1 MAAITRHGFNVYP
14 VLIFTSLLC
23 VLFQLEPV
31 QAWVVWDKN
40 AIADG
45 QWWRIL
51 TGNFSHTNYSHLLM
65 NLAGLW
71 IISYLF
77 QPNKKQLLSALLFI
91 SLVTGFALL
100 LSSIQIY
107 VGLSGTLH
115 GLFGLFAL
123 REALNGR
130 NSSWLL
136 VFGLIAKIA
145 WEQFVGPSSTTG
157 ELINARVAIEAHLA
171 GALTG
176 GFMAVV
182 LFITN
187 RKTNQ
192 S

>member
-1 MAAITRHGFNVYP
+1 MYP

-23 VLFQLEPV
+23 VLFQFEPI
-31 QAWVVWDKN
+31 QAWVVWDSN
-40 AIADG
+40 AIAEG

-77 QPNKKQLLSALLFI
+77 QPSKKQLVLALHVI
-91 SLVTGFALL
+91 SLVTGIALL
-100 LSSIQIY
+100 FSSIQIY

-130 NSSWLL
+130 KSSWLL
-136 VFGLIAKIA
+136 VLGLVAKIA
-145 WEQFVGPSSTTG
+145 WEQLVGPSSTTG

-171 GALTG
+171 GALVG
-176 GFMAVV
+176 GFIAIV
-182 LFITN
+182 LYLTN
-187 RKTNQ
+187 KETDQ

>member
-1 MAAITRHGFNVYP
+1 MYP

-23 VLFQLEPV
+23 VIFQLEPV
-31 QAWVVWDKN
+31 QAWVAWDKS
-40 AIADG
+40 AIVDG

-77 QPNKKQLLSALLFI
+77 QPTRKQLISALAMI
-91 SLVTGFALL
+91 SLITGLALL

-115 GLFGLFAL
+115 GLFGFFAL

-130 NSSWLL
+130 KSSWLL
-136 VFGLIAKIA
+136 VSGLVAKIA

-171 GALTG
+171 GALAG
-176 GFMAVV
+176 GFLAIISLVMSK
-182 LFITN
+182 
-187 RKTNQ
+187 KTN
-192 S
+192 

>member
-1 MAAITRHGFNVYP
+1 MYP

-31 QAWVVWDKN
+31 QAWVVWDSN

-51 TGNFSHTNYSHLLM
+51 TGNFSHTNYPHLVM

-77 QPNKKQLLSALLFI
+77 QPSKTQLVVALLVI
-91 SLVTGFALL
+91 SLVTGLALL
-100 LSSIQIY
+100 LTSIQIY
-107 VGLSGTLH
+107 VGLSGALH

-130 NSSWLL
+130 KSSWLL
-136 VFGLIAKIA
+136 VLGLVAKVA
-145 WEQFVGPSSTTG
+145 WEQLIGPSSTTG

-176 GFMAVV
+176 GSMAIISF
-182 LFITN
+182 LIGKKAN
-187 RKTNQ
+187 
-192 S
+192 

>member
-1 MAAITRHGFNVYP
+1 MYP

-71 IISYLF
+71 IISYMF

-171 GALTG
+171 GALAG

-187 RKTNQ
+187 RQTNQ

>member
-1 MAAITRHGFNVYP
+1 M
-14 VLIFTSLLC
+14 
-23 VLFQLEPV
+23 
-31 QAWVVWDKN
+31 QAWVVWDKS
-40 AIADG
+40 AIVDG

-77 QPNKKQLLSALLFI
+77 QPTRKQLISALALI
-91 SLVTGFALL
+91 SLVTGLVLL

-107 VGLSGTLH
+107 VGLSGALH

-130 NSSWLL
+130 KSSWLL
-136 VFGLIAKIA
+136 VLGLVAKIA
-145 WEQFVGPSSTTG
+145 WEQLVGPSSTTG

-171 GALTG
+171 GALAG
-176 GFMAVV
+176 GSMAIVSFFMSKKA
-182 LFITN
+182 N
-187 RKTNQ
+187 
-192 S
+192 

>member
-1 MAAITRHGFNVYP
+1 MYP

-31 QAWVVWDKN
+31 QAWVVWDNN

-51 TGNFSHTNYSHLLM
+51 TGNFSHTNYSHLVM
-65 NLAGLW
+65 NVAGLW

-77 QPNKKQLLSALLFI
+77 QPNKKQLISALLFI
-91 SLVTGFALL
+91 SVVTGLALL
-100 LSSIQIY
+100 LSSIQVY
-107 VGLSGTLH
+107 MGLSGTLH

-130 NSSWLL
+130 QSSWLL
-136 VFGLIAKIA
+136 VVGLIAKIA

-171 GALTG
+171 GALAG
-176 GFMAVV
+176 GFVAVIFS
-182 LFITN
+182 LANT
-187 RKTNQ
+187 KADQ

>member
-1 MAAITRHGFNVYP
+1 MYP

-23 VLFQLEPV
+23 VLFQFEPI
-31 QAWVVWDKN
+31 QAWVVWDNN

-77 QPNKKQLLSALLFI
+77 QPNKKQLISALLFI
-91 SLVTGFALL
+91 SLVTGGALL
-100 LSSIQIY
+100 FSSIQIY

-115 GLFGLFAL
+115 GLFSLFAL

-136 VFGLIAKIA
+136 VLGLIAKIA

-171 GALTG
+171 GSLAG
-176 GFMAVV
+176 GFMAVIV
-182 LFITN
+182 FLTN
-187 RKTNQ
+187 KRTNQ

>member
-1 MAAITRHGFNVYP
+1 MYP

-23 VLFQLEPV
+23 VIFQLEPV
-31 QAWVVWDKN
+31 QAWVIWDKS
-40 AIADG
+40 AIVDG

-65 NLAGLW
+65 NLASLW

-77 QPNKKQLLSALLFI
+77 QPTRKQLISALILI
-91 SLVTGFALL
+91 SLVTGLALL
-100 LSSIQIY
+100 LSSIQVY

-130 NSSWLL
+130 KSSWLL
-136 VFGLIAKIA
+136 VLGLVAKIA
-145 WEQFVGPSSTTG
+145 WEQLVGPSSTTG

-171 GALTG
+171 GTLTG
-176 GFMAVV
+176 GSMAIISF
-182 LFITN
+182 LMGKKAN
-187 RKTNQ
+187 
-192 S
+192 

>member
-1 MAAITRHGFNVYP
+1 MYP

-77 QPNKKQLLSALLFI
+77 QPNKKQLLSALLLI

-171 GALTG
+171 GALAG

-182 LFITN
+182 LFVTN
-187 RKTNQ
+187 RQTNQ

>member
-1 MAAITRHGFNVYP
+1 MYP

-77 QPNKKQLLSALLFI
+77 QPNKKQLLSALLLI

-171 GALTG
+171 GALAG
-176 GFMAVV
+176 GFIS
-182 LFITN
+182 ITSFLTS
-187 RKTNQ
+187 RKTDQ

>member
-1 MAAITRHGFNVYP
+1 MYP

-31 QAWVVWDKN
+31 QAWVVWNNN

-51 TGNFSHTNYSHLLM
+51 TGNFSHTNYSHLVM
-65 NLAGLW
+65 NLVGLW

-77 QPNKKQLLSALLFI
+77 QPSKTQLVVALLVI
-91 SLVTGFALL
+91 SLVMGLALL

-115 GLFGLFAL
+115 GLFSLFAL

-130 NSSWLL
+130 KSSWLL
-136 VFGLIAKIA
+136 VAGLVAKIA

-171 GALTG
+171 GALAG
-176 GFMAVV
+176 GFMAIASFVM
-182 LFITN
+182 N
-187 RKTNQ
+187 KKTDQ